1 MNDVIVSE
9 SVSLNSF
16 LVYNWADKCTKA
28 GYVIKID
35 IQFCKPFQG
44 LLWFFLIN
52 SNVIWKMYSVI
63 PSNTSLY
70 QSFSIPD
77 REMLMYS
84 NYYLAVGTYGS
95 NNTICL
101 RQSGYTYS
109 SEIHNKSVYD
119 QIDAQ
124 WQGSTTGVALS
135 YTTFSNGKYRD
146 H

>member
-1 MNDVIVSE
+1 
-9 SVSLNSF
+9 
-16 LVYNWADKCTKA
+16 
-28 GYVIKID
+28 
-35 IQFCKPFQG
+35 
-44 LLWFFLIN
+44 
-52 SNVIWKMYSVI
+52 MYSVI

-146 H
+146 HWSMFHKFVFFVYIVAETAVYDEPQPDIG